1 MSNFGSFL
9 DPVTRS
15 GGKFLLLSYYTWL
28 DLLNESILQIISVIR
43 GPQKS
48 HYSNFWHNEQFG
60 SFPDPVTKIVENV
73 RLKRHPQIIHN
84 ISWEIQVMFLI
95 LCQDRLISVAM
106 SNPCSSK
113 MSKFC
118 SEKDPGIK
126 WNISELRNRI
136 KIGLEALK
144 RI

>member
-1 MSNFGSFL
+1 MSHFSSFL

-15 GGKFLLLSYYTWL
+15 GGKFLLLFNYTWL
-28 DLLNESILQIISVIR
+28 DLLNESILQIIAVIR

-48 HYSNFWHNEQFG
+48 HYSNFWHNEQLG
-60 SFPDPVTKIVENV
+60 SFPDPVTKISQKV

-113 MSKFC
+113 MSKFR
-118 SEKDPGIK
+118 SEKDPRIK

-136 KIGLEALK
+136 KIGFEALK